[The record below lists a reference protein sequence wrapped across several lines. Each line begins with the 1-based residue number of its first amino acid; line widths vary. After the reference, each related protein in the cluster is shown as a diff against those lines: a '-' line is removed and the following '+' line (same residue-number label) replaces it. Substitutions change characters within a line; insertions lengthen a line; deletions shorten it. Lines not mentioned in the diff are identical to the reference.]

1 MHDPIE
7 DVLDSAQAAQLLGCE
22 PETVEAEA
30 RAHRLPAVKYGRGWR
45 FPRQAL
51 LAVLNRRALEHVTDD
66 PQQQQSAPGQPQR
79 RGATTRALHVVPP
92 TEKKTGRRRTPPKL
106 SEPPVG

>member
-1 MHDPIE
+1 MHDPTE
-7 DVLDSAQAAQLLGCE
+7 DVLDSTQAAQLLGCE

-51 LAVLNRRALEHVTDD
+51 LAVLNRRALEHVSEDA
-66 PQQQQSAPGQPQR
+66 QQQQPLNPTQR
-79 RGATTRALHVVPP
+79 RAATTRALHVVSPA
-92 TEKKTGRRRTPPKL
+92 EKKARRRTPPKL
-106 SEPPVG
+106 SEPPAD